1 MNRIVFAVVFL
12 AMLLFSIHVFAWQS
26 AKTYLQQLPALPENI
41 CEASAEVIMEW
52 NNSLLVLK
60 NEMIE
65 LQEKEKEQMELAKAN
80 ATIRMD
86 MFEPA
91 NAEEIQ
97 QLGEK
102 ISVVENDINKVLT
115 EITSSLIE
123 KGGDVDVK
131 YLAILDPLYQQKK
144 DTQSQGKSTAL
155 IDKEIR
161 EAQRNKCMEMSAVR
175 KNYLKNYS
183 ERLEGLIELG
193 IKGNQLSDEMLRMMY
208 ADYTVRRQYGF
219 WLDIL
224 IGYVGELLYV
234 YNDIPVYETE
244 QYNR

>member
-144 DTQSQGKSTAL
+144 DTHSQGNSTAL

-161 EAQRNKCMEMSAVR
+161 AAQKNKCMEMSAVR

-183 ERLEGLIELG
+183 KHLEELIELG
-193 IKGNQLSDEMLRMMY
+193 AKGNQLSDEMLRMMY
-208 ADYTVRRQYGF
+208 ADNTVRRQYGF

-244 QYNR
+244 QYNQ

>member
-144 DTQSQGKSTAL
+144 DTHSQGNSTAL

-161 EAQRNKCMEMSAVR
+161 AAQKNKCMEMSAVR

-183 ERLEGLIELG
+183 KHLDELIELG
-193 IKGNQLSDEMLRMMY
+193 AKGNQLSDEMLRMMY
-208 ADYTVRRQYGF
+208 ADNTVRRQYGF

-244 QYNR
+244 QYNQ

>member
-1 MNRIVFAVVFL
+1 
-12 AMLLFSIHVFAWQS
+12 
-26 AKTYLQQLPALPENI
+26 
-41 CEASAEVIMEW
+41 
-52 NNSLLVLK
+52 
-60 NEMIE
+60 
-65 LQEKEKEQMELAKAN
+65 
-80 ATIRMD
+80 
-86 MFEPA
+86 
-91 NAEEIQ
+91 
-97 QLGEK
+97 
-102 ISVVENDINKVLT
+102 
-115 EITSSLIE
+115 
-123 KGGDVDVK
+123 
-131 YLAILDPLYQQKK
+131 
-144 DTQSQGKSTAL
+144 
-155 IDKEIR
+155 
-161 EAQRNKCMEMSAVR
+161 MSAVR

>member
-144 DTQSQGKSTAL
+144 DTHSQGNSTAL

-161 EAQRNKCMEMSAVR
+161 AAQKNKCMEMSAVR

-183 ERLEGLIELG
+183 KHLEELIELG
-193 IKGNQLSDEMLRMMY
+193 AKGNQLSDEMLRMMY

-244 QYNR
+244 QYNQ